1 MYYIVLQY
9 IMALIKDYFLKTNQ
23 YIQEYGQNTI
33 LLMQVGAFFEV
44 YGLKESNASSSS
56 ITGSKIQDFS
66 RICDLLV
73 VEKKVCVG
81 PHEVVMAGFKDF
93 MLEKYVKKIQEAEFT
108 AVVYVQDQQA
118 KNTTRS
124 LYGIFSPGTYFA
136 ADSQQITNNIV
147 CIWVQTVAT
156 TSFMKNSPTSIKGA
170 NKRVYVGA
178 ANIDIY
184 TGKTNIFEFT
194 EQYIDNPTTF
204 DDLERFISIYMPSE
218 AILIT
223 NLPQK
228 EAENIVNYANIQCG
242 MVHMVNLEAPESSVA
257 KTRAKNC
264 ERQVYQKELL
274 ERFYKIDDF
283 QVFMQNFY
291 EYTIAAQA
299 FCYLLDFVYQHNP
312 GLVNKLEE
320 PIFENY
326 SQRLILANH
335 SLKQLNIIDDNN
347 YKGKYSSVAKFLNIC
362 FTPMGKRQFNY
373 VFLNPTMDC
382 VMLNREYEMT
392 DHVLSQYAT
401 YESVIEE
408 PLKSVK
414 DVSKLVRQI
423 VMRKVTPKGLY
434 QFYKNLGTIK
444 TIYCALKDDAKFME
458 YMNHYSKEPA
468 HIDQLCDK
476 FTDFFDKHFCMS
488 LCQDID
494 GFQGFETNFINR
506 TIDANLDKNMQTFM
520 ESTDAL
526 ETCKK
531 YLNGLVSKFEKSK
544 SKAKKITKKETIN
557 ADASEENESTTD
569 YVKIHETEKNNFTLL
584 STKRRCKILKEQLPI
599 NPASVCNLSYI
610 SSFTKEETA
619 FEFKNSQAYI
629 EFAEQSAANN
639 IITSFQLK
647 ELCKNVSTIKVQMK
661 DIITGVYGTIVEKL
675 ELYKDDISVIIQF
688 IVNVDMLFSKAS
700 LAKKYGY
707 CRPVIDETAEKSFI
721 NVHGL
726 RHCLIEHLQKDE
738 LYVAN
743 NIALGCGED
752 GIMLYG
758 TNAVGKTS
766 FIKATGIAVIM
777 AQSGLYVPA
786 ASFVYKPYSY
796 IFTRILGND
805 NIFKGLSTFAV
816 EMSELRTILRLAN
829 KNSLILGDELCSGTE
844 SISATSIF
852 VAGIYKLHQVESS
865 FIFATH
871 LHEIIKYEEITGL
884 SRLSLKHMSV
894 VYDREK
900 DMLIYDRTLRDGP
913 GTNMYGLEVCK
924 SLSLPDDFLEM
935 ANNIRMKYNPQ
946 SASILA
952 LKTSHYSAKK
962 VMGLCEKCG
971 ETMGTEVHHLQ
982 HQQVA
987 NTDGLIQS
995 EDLGMFHK
1003 NHPANLMTLCEK
1015 CHLEFHSTKD
1025 EEKGEKKKM
1034 NKRVKTSKGTKIMSI

>member
-1 MYYIVLQY
+1 
-9 IMALIKDYFLKTNQ
+9 MALIKDYFLKTNQ
-23 YIQEYGQNTI
+23 YIQEYGENTI

-44 YGLKESNASSSS
+44 YGLKEHMAGSSF

-73 VEKKVCVG
+73 VDKKACVG
-81 PHEVVMAGFKDF
+81 SNEVVMAGFKDF

-124 LYGIFSPGTYFA
+124 LYGIFSPGTYFST
-136 ADSQQITNNIV
+136 DSPKITNNIV
-147 CIWVQTVAT
+147 CIWVQAVAAT
-156 TSFMKNSPTSIKGA
+156 LFMKNTPTSIKGV
-170 NKRVYVGA
+170 NRRVYVGA

-184 TGKTNIFEFT
+184 TGKTHIFEFT

-223 NLPQK
+223 NLSQK
-228 EAENIVNYANIQCG
+228 EAENIVSYANIQCG
-242 MVHMVNLEAPESSVA
+242 MVHMVNLETIDSSVA
-257 KTRAKNC
+257 KNRAKNC
-264 ERQVYQKELL
+264 EKQVYQKELL
-274 ERFYKIDDF
+274 ERFYKMDDF

-320 PIFENY
+320 PVFENY
-326 SQRLILANH
+326 GQRLILANH

-347 YKGKYSSVAKFLNIC
+347 YCGKYSSVAKFLNIC
-362 FTPMGKRQFNY
+362 LTPMGKRQFNY
-373 VFLNPTMDC
+373 IFLNPTTDC
-382 VMLNREYEMT
+382 VALNREYQMT
-392 DHVLSQYAT
+392 DHVLNQYET
-401 YESVIEE
+401 YESVVGE
-408 PLKSVK
+408 PLKNIK
-414 DVSKLVRQI
+414 DISKLVRQI

-434 QFYKNLGTIK
+434 QFYKNLSTIK
-444 TIYCALKDDAKFME
+444 AIYSSLKGDKKFIK
-458 YMNHYSKEPA
+458 YFHVSSNKAICVDS
-468 HIDQLCDK
+468 ICDK
-476 FTDFFDKHFCMS
+476 LIEFFDKNFCMS

-494 GFQGFETNFINR
+494 SFQGFETNFINR
-506 TIDANLDKNMQTFM
+506 NIDSNLDNSMQTFM

-526 ETCKK
+526 ESCKK
-531 YLNGLVSKFEKSK
+531 YLNGLVSNCEKSK
-544 SKAKKITKKETIN
+544 SKTKKNIHV
-557 ADASEENESTTD
+557 DASEENESTTD

-584 STKRRCKILKEQLPI
+584 STKRRCKILKEQLSKDPE
-599 NPASVCNLSYI
+599 SFCTLSYI
-610 SSFTKEETA
+610 SSFTKEETS
-619 FEFKNSQAYI
+619 FDFKNSQAYI

-647 ELCKNVSTIKVQMK
+647 EFCKNVSTIKVQMK
-661 DIITGVYGTIVEKL
+661 DIITGVYVSIIEKF
-675 ELYKDDISVIIQF
+675 ELYKDDILAIVNF
-688 IVNVDMLFSKAS
+688 IVNVDTIFAKAT

-707 CRPVIDETAEKSFI
+707 CRPIIDESAEKSFI
-721 NVHGL
+721 NVRGL
-726 RHCLIEHLQKDE
+726 RHCLIEQLQKDE

-743 NIALGCGED
+743 DIALGLGED

-766 FIKATGIAVIM
+766 FIKATGISVIM
-777 AQSGLYVPA
+777 AQAGLYVPA
-786 ASFVYKPYSY
+786 ASFVYKPYNY

-865 FIFATH
+865 FVFATH

-884 SRLSLKHMSV
+884 ARLSLKHMSV

-982 HQQVA
+982 HQRVA
-987 NTDGLIQS
+987 NADGLIQS

-1034 NKRVKTSKGTKIMSI
+1034 NKRVKTSKGTKIMSV

>member
-9 IMALIKDYFLKTNQ
+9 IMALIKDYFLKTTH
-23 YIQEYGQNTI
+23 YIQEYGENTI

-44 YGLKESNASSSS
+44 YGLKEKNESSSS

-66 RICDLLV
+66 RICDLLI

-81 PHEVVMAGFKDF
+81 SNEVVMAGFKDF

-118 KNTTRS
+118 KNATRS
-124 LYGIFSPGTYFA
+124 LYGIFSPGTYFS

-147 CIWVQTVAT
+147 CIWVHTVAA

-170 NKRVYVGA
+170 NMRVYVGA

-184 TGKTNIFEFT
+184 TGKTHIFEFV

-223 NLPQK
+223 NLSQK
-228 EAENIVNYANIQCG
+228 EAENIVSYANIQCG
-242 MVHMVNLEAPESSVA
+242 MVHMVNLETIDSSVA

-264 ERQVYQKELL
+264 EKQVYQKELL
-274 ERFYKIDDF
+274 ERFYTVDDF

-320 PIFENY
+320 PVFENY
-326 SQRLILANH
+326 GQRLILANH

-347 YKGKYSSVAKFLNIC
+347 YRGKYSSVAKFLNIC
-362 FTPMGKRQFNY
+362 LTPMGKRQFNY
-373 VFLNPTMDC
+373 VFLNPTTDC
-382 VMLNREYEMT
+382 AVLNREYEMT

-401 YESVIEE
+401 YESVVGE

-423 VMRKVTPKGLY
+423 AMRKVTPKGLY

-444 TIYCALKDDAKFME
+444 KIYNSLKHDTKFME
-458 YMNHYSKEPA
+458 YLHLFSKEFVC
-468 HIDQLCDK
+468 IDKLCDK
-476 FTDFFDKHFCMS
+476 LTDFFDKHFCMS

-506 TIDANLDKNMQTFM
+506 AIDANLDKNMQTFM

-531 YLNGLVSKFEKSK
+531 YLNLLVSRFEKSK
-544 SKAKKITKKETIN
+544 SKSKTKI
-557 ADASEENESTTD
+557 AVPLEEETTD

-584 STKRRCKILKEQLPI
+584 STKRRCKILKEQLPT
-599 NPASVCNLSYI
+599 NPESTCTLSYI

-629 EFAEQSAANN
+629 EFAEQSSTNN

-647 ELCKNVSTIKVQMK
+647 EFCKNVSTIKVQMK
-661 DIITGVYGTIVEKL
+661 DIITGVYGAIVEKL
-675 ELYKDDISVIIQF
+675 ELYKDDISAIIQF
-688 IVNVDMLFSKAS
+688 IVNVDMLFAKAS

-721 NVHGL
+721 NVCGL

-743 NIALGCGED
+743 NIALGSGED

-777 AQSGLYVPA
+777 AQAGLYVPA
-786 ASFVYKPYSY
+786 TSFVYKPYSY

-852 VAGIYKLHQVESS
+852 VAGIYKLHQVGSS

-900 DMLIYDRTLRDGP
+900 DVLVYDRMLRDGP

-935 ANNIRMKYNPQ
+935 ANNIRMKYNPE
-946 SASILA
+946 SASILG

-971 ETMGTEVHHLQ
+971 KNMGTEVHHLQ

-987 NTDGLIQS
+987 NADGLIQS
-995 EDLGMFHK
+995 EDLGIFHK
-1003 NHPANLMTLCEK
+1003 NHPANLMTLCEA

-1025 EEKGEKKKM
+1025 GEKKKM
-1034 NKRVKTSKGTKIMSI
+1034 NKRVKTSKGTKIISL

>member
-1 MYYIVLQY
+1 
-9 IMALIKDYFLKTNQ
+9 MALIKDYFLKTNQ

>member
-1 MYYIVLQY
+1 
-9 IMALIKDYFLKTNQ
+9 MALIKDYFLKTNK
-23 YIQEYGQNTI
+23 YIQEYGENTI

-44 YGLKESNASSSS
+44 YGLKEIVAGSSF

-66 RICDLLV
+66 KICDLLV

-81 PHEVVMAGFKDF
+81 SNEVVMAGFKDF

-136 ADSQQITNNIV
+136 ADSPQITNNIV
-147 CIWVQTVAT
+147 CIWVQTVAA
-156 TSFMKNSPTSIKGA
+156 TSFMKNTPTSIKGA

-184 TGKTNIFEFT
+184 TGKTHIFEFT

-204 DDLERFISIYMPSE
+204 DDLERFISIYTPSE

-223 NLPQK
+223 NLSQK
-228 EAENIVNYANIQCG
+228 EAENIVSYANIQCG

-264 ERQVYQKELL
+264 EKQVYQKELL
-274 ERFYKIDDF
+274 ERFYTMDDF

-320 PIFENY
+320 PVFENY
-326 SQRLILANH
+326 GKRLILANH

-362 FTPMGKRQFNY
+362 LTPMGKRQFNY
-373 VFLNPTMDC
+373 VFLNPTTDC
-382 VMLNREYEMT
+382 ATLNREYDMT
-392 DHVLSQYAT
+392 DHVLTQYAS
-401 YESVIEE
+401 YESVVGE
-408 PLKSVK
+408 PLKSVN

-434 QFYKNLGTIK
+434 QFYKNLTTIK
-444 TIYCALKDDAKFME
+444 TIYCSLKGDKKFMD
-458 YMNHYSKEPA
+458 YLNLFFKEPV
-468 HIDQLCDK
+468 HIDQVCDK
-476 FTDFFDKHFCMS
+476 LIEFFDKHFSML

-506 TIDANLDKNMQTFM
+506 NIDANLDKNMQTFM

-544 SKAKKITKKETIN
+544 SKTKAKAKNSATQ
-557 ADASEENESTTD
+557 DVGEENDSSTD

-584 STKRRCKILKEQLPI
+584 STKRRCKVLKEQLPT
-599 NPASVCNLSYI
+599 NPSSVCNLTYI

-639 IITSFQLK
+639 VITSFQLK

-661 DIITGVYGTIVEKL
+661 DIITGVYGAIVEKL
-675 ELYKDDISVIIQF
+675 ELYKDDISAIIEF
-688 IVNVDMLFSKAS
+688 IINVDMIFAKAS

-721 NVHGL
+721 NVCGL

-738 LYVAN
+738 IYVAN
-743 NIALGCGED
+743 DIALGKGEQD

-777 AQSGLYVPA
+777 AQAGLYVPA
-786 ASFVYKPYSY
+786 AFFIYKPYNY

-852 VAGIYKLHQVESS
+852 VAGIYKLHQVGSS

-871 LHEIIKYEEITGL
+871 LHEIIKYDEIVEL

-924 SLSLPDDFLEM
+924 SLSLPEDFLEM
-935 ANNIRMKYNPQ
+935 ANNIRMKYNPG
-946 SASILA
+946 SASILG
-952 LKTSHYSAKK
+952 LKTSHYSSKK

-982 HQQVA
+982 HQQMA
-987 NTDGLIQS
+987 NADGLIQS
-995 EDLGMFHK
+995 TDLGVFHK

-1015 CHLEFHSTKD
+1015 CHLEFHSTKHENKD
-1025 EEKGEKKKM
+1025 GEKDGDKGEKKKM
-1034 NKRVKTSKGTKIMSI
+1034 NKRVKTTKGTKIMSV

>member
-476 FTDFFDKHFCMS
+476 FTYFFDKHFCMS

-584 STKRRCKILKEQLPI
+584 STKRRCKILKEQLSI

-982 HQQVA
+982 HQHVA
-987 NTDGLIQS
+987 NADGLIQS